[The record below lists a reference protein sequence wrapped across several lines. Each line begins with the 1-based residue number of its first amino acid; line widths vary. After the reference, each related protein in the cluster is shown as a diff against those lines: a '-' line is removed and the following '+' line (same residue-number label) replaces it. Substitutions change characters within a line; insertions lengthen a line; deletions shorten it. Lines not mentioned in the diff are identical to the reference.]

1 MWNCLANR
9 DIREPHSG
17 ISASWDAIS
26 IFSSQQPTHGN
37 SLANI
42 MMEDMYFY
50 SLNLT
55 TTFLCLKKNQ
65 LVFFSFCVK
74 PQYLARNNNT
84 TSTKALVWQTP
95 LRICLMSWPKYS
107 SSPILSSSTLLTL
120 HQHMLYGL
128 WQCPFPLAPPRIFV
142 NGGRFH

>member
-1 MWNCLANR
+1 
-9 DIREPHSG
+9 
-17 ISASWDAIS
+17 
-26 IFSSQQPTHGN
+26 
-37 SLANI
+37 

-107 SSPILSSSTLLTL
+107 SSPILSFTLLTL

-128 WQCPFPLAPPRIFV
+128 WQCPFPLAPPRFLSMGV
-142 NGGRFH
+142 VFTGGRWVCGLSLARQWNALLTLFAILCCLLITLWWH